1 MTMTYEYVFLAPV
14 LLTKGGM
21 TPHKLPLPDE
31 VAEPLRAASVRRV
44 VGTIADAPFRL
55 ALHRTRGGRTFIAL
69 SRDRM
74 RTLGVEAGDLVGV
87 ELSPDP
93 DPDHVEPEAELAAAL
108 AGAPEAREV
117 WAAITPGMRRALA
130 HRVTSAKREAT
141 RRDRAAEVVA
151 RLRDG
156 THETL
161 KRRW

>member
-1 MTMTYEYVFLAPV
+1 MAFDHVFLAPV

-21 TPHKLPLPDE
+21 TPHKLPLPDS
-31 VAEPLRAASVRRV
+31 VAEPLREAKVRRL

-55 ALHRTRGGRTFIAL
+55 ALHRHGDLSFIAL

-74 RTLGVEAGDLVGV
+74 KTLGLTAGDLVGV
-87 ELSPDP
+87 ELSADP
-93 DPDHVEPEAELAAAL
+93 DPDQVEPGAELAAAL
-108 AGAPEAREV
+108 ADDAQARAT
-117 WAAITPGMRRALA
+117 WDDITPGMRRALA
-130 HRVTSAKREAT
+130 HRVTSAKRETT
-141 RRDRAAEVVA
+141 RRDRATEVAA